1 MYKED
6 VGRVVKGRVRKSTRL
21 NSTLEGAKQ
30 QSTLRIKVI
39 SIYKQVDTNWRQ
51 HVYSYSYLKI
61 MSNLVGGTKCSE
73 EEPRSHRF
81 GKLIFLKKSFSL

>member
-1 MYKED
+1 MYTED
-6 VGRVVKGRVRKSTRL
+6 VGRVEKGAVRKSTRL

-30 QSTLRIKVI
+30 QSTLRIKFI

-61 MSNLVGGTKCSE
+61 MSNSLRGRNVQRKTQGD
-73 EEPRSHRF
+73 
-81 GKLIFLKKSFSL
+81 LIGLEN

>member
-1 MYKED
+1 MYKEG
-6 VGRVVKGRVRKSTRL
+6 VGRVVKGAVRKSTLL

-30 QSTLRIKVI
+30 QSTLRIKFI

-61 MSNLVGGTKCSE
+61 MSNWLGGRNVQRKT
-73 EEPRSHRF
+73 
-81 GKLIFLKKSFSL
+81 